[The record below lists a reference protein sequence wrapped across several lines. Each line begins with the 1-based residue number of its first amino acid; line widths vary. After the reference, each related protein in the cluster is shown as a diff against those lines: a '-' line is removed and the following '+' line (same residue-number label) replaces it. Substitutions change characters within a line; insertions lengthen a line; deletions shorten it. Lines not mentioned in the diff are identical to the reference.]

1 MDESEADVEIDI
13 HQPVTG
19 DECDTK
25 SDYFGVIHPK
35 EWPCPPYT
43 IIILSPQLWL
53 LWIKSY
59 TFCVQ

>member
-43 IIILSPQLWL
+43 IIILSPQL
-53 LWIKSY
+53 
-59 TFCVQ
+59 

>member
-19 DECDTK
+19 DECDTIK

-43 IIILSPQLWL
+43 IIILSPQL
-53 LWIKSY
+53 
-59 TFCVQ
+59 